1 MARDRPVTE
10 GNICK
15 AELEGQKAGSTR
27 MGQENENLPRT
38 PSNPWQ
44 GLESSAQHMNWGFQP
59 LHLDFKG

>member
-27 MGQENENLPRT
+27 MGQENENLPPHPQQSLAGVGVFRT
-38 PSNPWQ
+38 AHELGVPATSF
-44 GLESSAQHMNWGFQP
+44 GC
-59 LHLDFKG
+59 